1 MPKFKHIDIS
11 EQRLAQITEQYSTS
25 RRRLLELLRYWSPR
39 GGSSF
44 NRNVPDFG
52 TSEEGLFTGKWH
64 RKLTEDDILF
74 VCYVL
79 RYQQLTGSAFT
90 TYELEFIQGME
101 NMVGLGKKRNNKQ
114 GWQLAMLLIEKVL

>member
-1 MPKFKHIDIS
+1 MPKFKHLDIS
-11 EQRLAQITEQYSTS
+11 EQRMATVTAQYKTS
-25 RRRLLELLRYWSPR
+25 SQHLLELLRYWAPR

-52 TSEEGLFTGKWH
+52 TSAEGIFTGKWH
-64 RKLTEDDILF
+64 RKLSEDHILF
-74 VCYVL
+74 VCFVL
-79 RYQQLTGSAFT
+79 RYQHLTGTEFT
-90 TYELEFIQGME
+90 PYELDFIQGME